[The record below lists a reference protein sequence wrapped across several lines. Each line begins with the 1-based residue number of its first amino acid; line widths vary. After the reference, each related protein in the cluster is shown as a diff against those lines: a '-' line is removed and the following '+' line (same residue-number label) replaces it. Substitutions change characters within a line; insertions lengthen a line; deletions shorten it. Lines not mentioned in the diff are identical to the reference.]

1 MVGAPQPRP
10 VPGDDHR
17 PPPLSGPWSG
27 APAVVRKNTSE
38 ALEGCFGSPEPVQR
52 RSGERPMSFGGSGI
66 TWRPQPVAPRLRRW
80 SLIGHGLVTTGPNQ
94 TARRTRK
101 VPRLWPLTR
110 INNHQPGP
118 GTRVPAGVQ
127 VPLRALGFRWSA
139 WRRGRLAIRSCCAHA
154 RALMPLAISCCA
166 AARPGGGPGV
176 PGEVTGHSG
185 AHR

>member
-1 MVGAPQPRP
+1 VTRVCLLPGAPKRRGARTVRSPQPVRQSYTGACQP
-10 VPGDDHR
+10 IWDN
-17 PPPLSGPWSG
+17 SGR
-27 APAVVRKNTSE
+27 V
-38 ALEGCFGSPEPVQR
+38 
-52 RSGERPMSFGGSGI
+52 I